1 LCGIVGYSSKSGI
14 ASEDIALAMAKR
26 IKSRG
31 PDAAGVWI
39 DEAAG
44 LAFAHRRL
52 AILDLSDAGQQPMV
66 SVNGQL
72 ILVFNGEIYNHHELR
87 RDIEAA
93 GWSTPW
99 RGYSDTETLLAALQL
114 WGLASTLPRLNG
126 MFAIGLWDCQRRVLS
141 LARDRAGEKPLFYGN
156 AGGSFLFAS
165 ELKALTIHPDWKGEI
180 NRDVLAL
187 YLRHAYVPDPYCIY
201 QGMVKLP
208 PAHWVEVRDNI
219 ASEPVCYWSIAD
231 VTQATRR
238 DDPPKVLVDE
248 LETSLINAVGLRM
261 EADVPLGAFLSGGI
275 DSSAIVALM
284 QAQASRPVKTF
295 TIGFDVAGYNEAE
308 NAKEVAQH
316 LGTEHTELYL
326 SAQDALDVVPRLAEI
341 WDEPFADSSQI
352 PTLLLSEMTRKQVT
366 VALSGDAGDELF
378 CGYNRY
384 AQGHA
389 LHQTLRKLP
398 NPMRRAISASL
409 RALPHQLM
417 DRGMSFL
424 PPRLRYPALGDRL
437 NKLGSVLSSAEGISL
452 YRALISQFQDPT
464 LLALDAREPE
474 TLLARSET
482 WPSLDD
488 FRETMM
494 YLDTQTYLPGD
505 ILTKVDRA
513 SMAVSL
519 EARVPFLDH
528 NVIEYA
534 WTLPMSVKL
543 RNGQTKW
550 ALRQVL
556 EKHVPSALIDRPKMG
571 FGVPIEH
578 WLSGPLRDWAE
589 ALLDEQRLA
598 KDGFF
603 QVSVVREMW
612 FEHCMGRRRW
622 HSQLWTILMF
632 QAWLDNVRSE
642 SRPLNR

>member
-1 LCGIVGYSSKSGI
+1 MCGIVGYCSNSVI
-14 ASEDIALAMAKR
+14 ASKDIALAMAKR
-26 IKSRG
+26 ITNRG

-39 DEAAG
+39 DEVAG
-44 LAFAHRRL
+44 LALAHRRL

-66 SVNGQL
+66 SENGEL
-72 ILVFNGEIYNHHELR
+72 ILVFNGEIYNHRELR

-93 GWSTPW
+93 GWATPW

-114 WGLASTLPRLNG
+114 WGLALTLPRLNG
-126 MFAIGLWDCQRRVLS
+126 MFALGLWDRQRQVLS
-141 LARDRAGEKPLFYGN
+141 LARDRAGEKPLFYGT

-165 ELKALTIHPDWKGEI
+165 ELKALTSHPDWKGEI

-219 ASEPVCYWSIAD
+219 VNEPVCYWAMGA
-231 VTQATRR
+231 VTQVARR
-238 DDPPKVLVDE
+238 NDPPEVLVDE
-248 LETSLINAVGLRM
+248 LETHLMTAVGLRM

-275 DSSAIVALM
+275 DSSSIVALM
-284 QAQASRPVKTF
+284 QAQATRPVKTF
-295 TIGFDVAGYNEAE
+295 TIGFEVAGYNEAE
-308 NAKEVAQH
+308 SAREVAQH

-326 SAQDALDVVPRLAEI
+326 CAQDALDVVPHLAEI

-352 PTLLLSEMTRKQVT
+352 PTLLLSRMTREQVT

-384 AQGHA
+384 AQGYTLHKA
-389 LHQTLRKLP
+389 LRNLP
-398 NPMRRAISASL
+398 DQMRQIISL
-409 RALPHQLM
+409 LFRALPAQQI
-417 DRGMSFL
+417 DRVIQYL
-424 PPRLRYPALGDRL
+424 PSRFRYPALGDRL
-437 NKLGSVLSSAEGISL
+437 NKLGSVLSNAEGIDL
-452 YRALISQFQDPT
+452 YRALISQFQNPNLLVLNAHEPKT
-464 LLALDAREPE
+464 LLNM
-474 TLLARSET
+474 SEN
-482 WPSLDD
+482 WPSIKD

-494 YLDTQTYLPGD
+494 YLDTITYLPGD

-513 SMAVSL
+513 SMATSL

-534 WTLPMSVKL
+534 WTLPMSAKL
-543 RNGQTKW
+543 NNGQTKW

-556 EKHVPSALIDRPKMG
+556 EKHVPKTLIDRPKMG
-571 FGVPIEH
+571 FGVPIEY

-589 ALLDEQRLA
+589 ALLDESRL
-598 KDGFF
+598 KKEGFF
-603 QVSVVREMW
+603 EVSTVRKMW
-612 FEHCMGRRRW
+612 VEHYTGRRRW

-632 QAWLDNVRSE
+632 QAWLDNIR
-642 SRPLNR
+642 N